1 MYSGPLRGPWPAPQ
15 NHDASTYDEQVQ
27 VREDEAEDNALAAC
41 AKAELHPVFLD
52 THLSEVRP
60 E

>member
-15 NHDASTYDEQVQ
+15 NHGASTYDEQVQ

-41 AKAELHPVFLD
+41 AKAD
-52 THLSEVRP
+52 RP
-60 E
+60 